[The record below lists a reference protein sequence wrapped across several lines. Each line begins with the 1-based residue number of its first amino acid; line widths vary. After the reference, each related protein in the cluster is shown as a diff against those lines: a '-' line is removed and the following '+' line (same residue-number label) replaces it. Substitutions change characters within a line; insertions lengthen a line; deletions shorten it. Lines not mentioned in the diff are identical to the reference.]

1 MWTIL
6 HLQNRNYPLYKGP
19 SSKTATTT
27 SGILL
32 NKLVNMHLDIYG
44 KGHFTVIPLYKF
56 SSDNVVERR
65 EKEKHFIQI
74 PKPSLNSDIA
84 KN

>member
-1 MWTIL
+1 
-6 HLQNRNYPLYKGP
+6 
-19 SSKTATTT
+19 
-27 SGILL
+27 
-32 NKLVNMHLDIYG
+32 MHLDIYG

-84 KN
+84 KNYYLSVFILLNYAITWTF

>member
-1 MWTIL
+1 
-6 HLQNRNYPLYKGP
+6 
-19 SSKTATTT
+19 
-27 SGILL
+27 
-32 NKLVNMHLDIYG
+32 MHLDIYG
-44 KGHFTVIPLYKF
+44 KGHFTVIPLFKF